1 MSTRGKLLWILAG
14 ILAFAA
20 ALYSDLHHWRVRIK
34 DVSIWGILLTI
45 LLIIVGGLLIALV
58 PFRKKPYKT
67 KIIVSIPLVSIAFSL
82 YVSWTIV
89 DNEYGFTDR
98 YNYFTAKRDITK
110 GKVQIITHGLMM
122 STLEFDQAKA
132 VIDSQFGFRT
142 VWEGC
147 VIPNNGWV
155 HYNRV
160 MSDYID
166 KRNGSNWEKSYGQKI
181 DSLKKLL
188 KFPF

>member
-1 MSTRGKLLWILAG
+1 MSTRGKLICILAG

-20 ALYSDLHHWRVRIK
+20 ALYGDVRHFRLQFHDLSGK
-34 DVSIWGILLTI
+34 GILLTI
-45 LLIIVGGLLIALV
+45 LLIIVAGLLIALI

-67 KIIVSIPLVSIAFSL
+67 KIIVTIPLVSIAFSL
-82 YVSWTIV
+82 YIGWTIV

-98 YNYFTAKRDITK
+98 YNYFTAKQDIK
-110 GKVQIITHGLMM
+110 KEKVQIISHGLIM
-122 STLEFDQAKA
+122 STVEFDQGKA
-132 VIDSQFGFRT
+132 VIDSQFGFKT

-147 VIPNNGWV
+147 FIPNNGWV

-160 MSDYID
+160 MYDYID
-166 KRNGSNWEKSYGQKI
+166 KRNGRNWEKSYGQKI